1 MKQILHIFSNDL
13 RRLRIEILLS
23 VVAAALFA
31 WVVPKNWVGGP
42 ASVGNPYQTI
52 ADLVNPLVLLSWGLL
67 IARLIHGEVL
77 VGDKQFWIT
86 RPYEW
91 PKLLAAKA
99 FFVALLVYLPF
110 LLMQVAI
117 LLQAGF
123 NPLSYIPGLLY
134 RLLLISLVF
143 FPLIGLAAVTS
154 NLVRMMLPMLGVY
167 VALVALS
174 SLAFFSHLAGLS
186 YGNNEPMTYK
196 YVQYGE
202 PAAIAATLL
211 LCGAVIV
218 LLYARR
224 RVLVARLLLGSTP
237 FLVLLAYSIGIR
249 SVSMGR
255 AYPPAAQTEP
265 SVIRMIPFE
274 QDEAS
279 RVAAG
284 RWGASEQNNFHNLDA
299 KKWATIKVKLR
310 ASGVAAGDR
319 GQLNAFRPTLT
330 PAHGA
335 PLELDWQQGQEVF
348 EATEAPNQLH
358 YFVLDFIIPRSDYD
372 RLKSSTLTLHLDFA
386 LTQAKPARSWRL
398 LLPEGNFTI
407 PDLLSCSSQEDGQ
420 RDTLQI
426 TGLVCHY
433 PLRTPVMMSLTTF
446 PTKGPCPAAPA
457 PAGDSVEGTSLTTV
471 GDFNT
476 TPATFGISPI
486 EGWIS
491 FSFGTYNSNSGT
503 QPVDSELSRV
513 CPGTPVVV
521 TQYRKVRAEQTGVTI
536 ENFRLGD

>member
-23 VVAAALFA
+23 VVVAALFA
-31 WVVPKNWVGGP
+31 WVVPKSWVGAP
-42 ASVGNPYQTI
+42 TFVGNPYKTI
-52 ADLVNPLVLLSWGLL
+52 SDLMNPLILLSWGLL

-77 VGDKQFWIT
+77 VGDRQFWIT

-134 RLLLISLVF
+134 RLVLISLLF
-143 FPLIGLAAVTS
+143 FPLIGLAAATS
-154 NLVRMMLPMLGVY
+154 NLARMVLTTLGLY
-167 VALVALS
+167 VAFAALT

-186 YGNNEPMTYK
+186 YGNNEPVTYK

-265 SVIRMIPFE
+265 SIMIPFE

-279 RVAAG
+279 GVAAG
-284 RWGASEQNNFHNLDA
+284 GWSASEQGNFYNIDA

-319 GQLNAFRPTLT
+319 LQLNAFQPTLT

-335 PLELDWQQGQEVF
+335 PLELDWQQEQEVF
-348 EATEAPNQLH
+348 DSTEAPNQPH
-358 YFVLDFIIPRSDYD
+358 YFVLDFLIPRSDYD

-386 LTQAKPARSWRL
+386 LTQAKPARSWRFP
-398 LLPEGNFTI
+398 LPEGNFTI
-407 PDLLSCSSQEDGQ
+407 PDLVSCSSQEDRQ
-420 RDTLQI
+420 RDTL
-426 TGLVCHY
+426 
-433 PLRTPVMMSLTTF
+433 PSPV
-446 PTKGPCPAAPA
+446 
-457 PAGDSVEGTSLTTV
+457 
-471 GDFNT
+471 
-476 TPATFGISPI
+476 
-486 EGWIS
+486 
-491 FSFGTYNSNSGT
+491 
-503 QPVDSELSRV
+503 
-513 CPGTPVVV
+513 
-521 TQYRKVRAEQTGVTI
+521 
-536 ENFRLGD
+536 